1 MPRSRWRLIG
11 CALSPVMLLTA
22 CTVGPD
28 FKSPEPPASQGY
40 RPGEKLASSTDVPG
54 RWWERFR
61 SRPLNELIYDGLANN
76 TDLHAAEAALRVAQ
90 ANALA
95 QRGALFPEI
104 TAGFNSNRQ
113 LTPTEAV
120 TTNAASGASLYSV
133 HTAQVSVSFVPDVFG
148 GTRRQIES
156 SDAQV
161 EMQAFQRE
169 GVFLTLSA
177 NIALAA
183 IQEASLRGQ
192 IAATQRLIDL
202 QVQSLNLLKIQN
214 ERGQIAMPDV
224 VAQETAVA
232 QARLL
237 LPGLE
242 KQLNQQRHLLAYLT
256 GRLPSDPLP
265 ATFQLSSFRL
275 PRPLPRTLPADL
287 IRQRPDVRAA
297 ESNLHAV
304 NAQIGVAIAARLP
317 QIALTANAGSSASTI
332 ASLFSPHT
340 AFWMAAGSVAQTVF
354 DAGIREQKQRAAEA
368 ATDQALAQY
377 RSAVLAACQ
386 NVADVL
392 RALEADERTL
402 NAAIAAERSAEQSIT
417 LARAQ
422 IERGQVAISVL
433 ITAQQAFLQA
443 SLARVQ
449 AQAGRLADTV
459 ALFQALGGG
468 WWNRIEVDPRVEAFN
483 AALEK
488 TQARAQ
494 AAQADAATAQ

>member
-1 MPRSRWRLIG
+1 LPRSRWRLIG

-317 QIALTANAGSSASTI
+317 Q
-332 ASLFSPHT
+332 
-340 AFWMAAGSVAQTVF
+340 
-354 DAGIREQKQRAAEA
+354 KQRAAEA